1 MCTVTCPQTHFLSTD
16 YHRYNFLLD
25 YHRFQ
30 FFFGTEIH
38 SFFKVTVFGSALKFS
53 TALRGYGL
61 LAQVRG
67 FLFH

>member
-1 MCTVTCPQTHFLSTD
+1 MRIPLDDFL
-16 YHRYNFLLD
+16 
-25 YHRFQ
+25 
-30 FFFGTEIH
+30 GTEIH
-38 SFFKVTVFGSALKFS
+38 GFFKVTAFGSALKFS